1 MMPPIKQYL
10 ERNGATI
17 NEDMYALSELVQ
29 WTFRSR
35 IREGEPINLYIPS
48 ERMRDILINWL
59 NPPTVKQALAA

>member
-1 MMPPIKQYL
+1 MLPIKQYL

-59 NPPTVKQALAA
+59 NPPTVRQALAA